1 MGEDQGTVFNNQTY
15 YTVEEI
21 QKGYFCEEM
30 GMVLPFFSE
39 FTWARWFRGTIYLF
53 ALLWCFM
60 GVSILADVFMC
71 AIEKITSKTRI
82 ITIAS
87 ATAKGTEE
95 IEIRVWNDTVA
106 NLTLMALGS
115 SAPEILLSIIEIVGN
130 NFNAG
135 DLGPSTIVGSAAF
148 NLLVITA
155 VCILAIDSS
164 EVRVIKSVKVFFI
177 TSFSCV
183 FAYIWLIIVLVGI
196 TADYID
202 IWEAVL
208 TLLFFPILVL
218 IAYIADKDFCA
229 KTKKTT
235 ASMELGFGEFYFSQY
250 AFSSPYCVYLGLF
263 PNELSVQGITRL
275 FHTIVHMNT
284 NHCYSKKSNRH
295 PFSNR

>member
-1 MGEDQGTVFNNQTY
+1 MSGRNYQAVKMMGEDQGTVFNNQTY
-15 YTVEEI
+15 YTIEEI

-235 ASMELGFGEFYFSQY
+235 ASMELGFGEFHFS
-250 AFSSPYCVYLGLF
+250 
-263 PNELSVQGITRL
+263 
-275 FHTIVHMNT
+275 
-284 NHCYSKKSNRH
+284 
-295 PFSNR
+295 